1 MIKLLPMLIGG
12 FFWAAA
18 TQWSTHGSYRFQRQ
32 PLANKIAF
40 AMLIISLA
48 LPIGLRVTYNDTG
61 TYIRT
66 FQTSGDL
73 AALFSSDELHI
84 LRNPAFVFYR
94 CLIKTFTTNHTIF
107 FLFAAFFVQYSYM
120 RFLRRHC
127 ENFLLGVFLFFCLG
141 TYTFSIAAMKQTI
154 AMAILL
160 YAVDDLI
167 DRRTSHFYLK
177 VFMAFLFH
185 TYALIFLILPFFT
198 SKPWTYRTFLLLG
211 GILFVMSNFD
221 TVIESFLE
229 IANESGKSV
238 SGSEI
243 LGTASINPI
252 RVAVYAVTPLFA
264 LVFRRYL
271 FSGPENRE
279 QNILVNMSII
289 SVSIMSVG
297 LVSAANMF
305 ARMAQY
311 FEFGLLCS
319 LPWMLDRP
327 FEKNSARL
335 ITLIAICCFTGF
347 FIYAQIFWM
356 PFDDHFGRYTVMEFL
371 QSIWEEAVFG

>member
-18 TQWSTHGSYRFQRQ
+18 TQWSTYGSYRFQRQ

-66 FQTSGDL
+66 FQTSGAL

-94 CLIKTFTTNHTIF
+94 CLIKTFTNNHMIF
-107 FLFAAFFVQYSYM
+107 FMFVAFFVQYSYM

-167 DRRTSHFYLK
+167 DRRTSQFYLK
-177 VFMAFLFH
+177 VFIAFLFH
-185 TYALIFLILPFFT
+185 TYALIFLILPLFT

-211 GILFVMSNFD
+211 GILFVMSNFE

-252 RVAVYAVTPLFA
+252 RGAVYAGTPLFA

-279 QNILVNMSII
+279 ENILVNMSII
-289 SVSIMSVG
+289 SFSFMLLGTISG
-297 LVSAANMF
+297 ANMF
-305 ARMAQY
+305 GRMANY
-311 FEFGLLCS
+311 FEFGIVCT
-319 LPWMLDRP
+319 LPWVISKS
-327 FEKNSARL
+327 FERRSARM
-335 ITLIAICCFTGF
+335 IGVIAGLCFFAF
-347 FIYAQIFWM
+347 FAYANLFARDFDAEYRAVSLFEFIVSIL
-356 PFDDHFGRYTVMEFL
+356 PF
-371 QSIWEEAVFG
+371 

>member
-1 MIKLLPMLIGG
+1 MTKLLPMLIGG

-18 TQWSTHGSYRFQRQ
+18 TQWSTYGSYRFQRQ

-94 CLIKTFTTNHTIF
+94 CLIKTFTNNHMIF
-107 FLFAAFFVQYSYM
+107 FMFVAFFVQYSYM

-167 DRRTSHFYLK
+167 DRRTSQFYLK
-177 VFMAFLFH
+177 VFIAFLFH
-185 TYALIFLILPFFT
+185 TYAIAFAVLPLFIN
-198 SKPWTYRTFLLLG
+198 KPWNFRTFLLLLG
-211 GILFVMSNFD
+211 TLFVMNNFES
-221 TVIESFLE
+221 IIGSFLE
-229 IANESGKSV
+229 YANERGKAV
-238 SGSEI
+238 AEYEVFDN
-243 LGTASINPI
+243 AQINI
-252 RVAVYAVTPLFA
+252 FRVLVYTVVPLSA
-264 LVFRRYL
+264 LLLRRYL
-271 FSGPENRE
+271 FYGDYPKQYNVL
-279 QNILVNMSII
+279 INMSII
-289 SVSIMSVG
+289 SCAFMSLGTVSG
-297 LVSAANMF
+297 ANMF
-305 ARMAQY
+305 GRMGNY
-311 FEFGLLCS
+311 FEIGIICS
-319 LPWMLDRP
+319 LTWIIERA
-327 FEKNSARL
+327 FSRRSARWIKAL
-335 ITLIAICCFTGF
+335 ASACFLFYFFYAYKIA
-347 FIYAQIFWM
+347 M
-356 PFDDHFGRYTVMEFL
+356 DFDAEYRAVTIMEFI
-371 QSIWEEAVFG
+371 QSLLSF